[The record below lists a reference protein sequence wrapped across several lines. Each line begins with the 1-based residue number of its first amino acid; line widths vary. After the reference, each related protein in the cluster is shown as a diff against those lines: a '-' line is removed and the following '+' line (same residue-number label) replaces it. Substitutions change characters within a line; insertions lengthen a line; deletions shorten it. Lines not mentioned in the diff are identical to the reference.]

1 MKFVI
6 HQAVAAA
13 LAAVIAAAGP
23 PAPGKADL
31 RRLAARDVKTDH
43 GSDAEAVF
51 GRPVSISH
59 DADAVYVVDAEAHEV
74 RVFSKAGV
82 FLRALGNKG
91 QGPGEFNAPADLDAR
106 DGRLYVADKF
116 NDRIQVLDGT
126 GKYLGGFKV
135 PFNPDQI
142 CALAGGKV
150 VVSHL
155 PLGLRGA
162 EPMLHCYSGEGRLL
176 WEGMAS
182 HVSGDRTYD
191 AFRNILVM
199 VRGETDD
206 LYVVRKSD
214 ENAIRRFDETGRTLA
229 PIKVPAEYAFKTI
242 TLPLPGPNRVLKA
255 FCWDAAFDG
264 GRIGLLAPD
273 YTDEGDIGP
282 GRRVYLVGLDGSLG
296 GLVELPSIVRRI
308 DLDGDMINAVDDD
321 NNLRIFRTEP
331 R

>member
-1 MKFVI
+1 MKFAI
-6 HQAVAAA
+6 HHAIAAA
-13 LAAVIAAAGP
+13 LTAVIATAGP
-23 PAPGKADL
+23 PAAGKADL
-31 RRLAARDVKTDH
+31 RRLAVRDVKTDH
-43 GSDAEAVF
+43 STDAEATF

-59 DADAVYVVDAEAHEV
+59 DIDAIYVVDAEAHEI
-74 RVFSKAGV
+74 RAFSKAGV
-82 FLRALGNKG
+82 FLRALGRKG
-91 QGPGEFNAPADLDAR
+91 QGPGEFDAPADLDAR

-116 NDRIQVLDGT
+116 NDRIQVLDRA

-135 PFNPDQI
+135 PFSPDQV
-142 CALAGGKV
+142 CALDGGKI

-176 WEGMAS
+176 WEGMAC

-191 AFRNILVM
+191 AFRNLLVM
-199 VRGETDD
+199 VRGGRDD
-206 LYVVRKSD
+206 LYAVLKSD
-214 ENAIRRFDETGRTLA
+214 ENAIRGFDGSGEPLA
-229 PIKVPAEYAFKTI
+229 PIRVPDAYAFKTI
-242 TLPLPGPNRVLKA
+242 TLPLQGPNRVLRA

-282 GRRVYLVGLDGSLG
+282 GRRIYLVGLDGSLG

-308 DLDGDMINAVDDD
+308 DLDGDMIHAVDDD
-321 NNLRIFRTEP
+321 NNLRIFRMEP